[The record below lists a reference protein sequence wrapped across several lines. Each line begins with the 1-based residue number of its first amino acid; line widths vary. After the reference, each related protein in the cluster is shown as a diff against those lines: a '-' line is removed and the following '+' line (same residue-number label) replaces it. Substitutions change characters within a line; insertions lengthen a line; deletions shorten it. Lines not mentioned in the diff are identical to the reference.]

1 MDYKAGK
8 YDIIVVGAGHAGCE
22 AALAAARMGRKTLL
36 LTLNLDGIA
45 LMACNPSIG
54 GTSKGHLV
62 REVDALGGQMGLCAD
77 SAYMQIKML
86 NTSKGAA
93 VQSLRSQQD
102 KKLYQQNM
110 KWTLENTD
118 NLHIA
123 TAEVSGVEVKNAKVT
138 GVRTTLDAVYEAD
151 AVVLCTGVYLKSRII
166 IGEHSEKAG
175 PSGLFGADNL
185 NLSELGLKIQRFKT
199 GTPAR
204 VDKRS
209 LDLDK
214 MQVQDGDED
223 PQYFSFMSKNLK
235 REQYPCYLTYTN
247 EKTHQIIR
255 DNIGRSPLYSGKID
269 GTGPRYCPSIEDK
282 VVKFPDKIRHQIFI
296 EPEGIWTNEMYV
308 QGMSSSLPE
317 EVQKAL
323 YATVPG
329 LENAVFMRTAY
340 AIEYDCIEPTQLK
353 ASLEI
358 KSIRGLFCAG
368 QINGTSGYEEAAAQG
383 VVAGINAVQYL
394 KGEEPLVLGR
404 DDAYAGVLIDDLVTK
419 GTVEPYRMMTSR
431 AEYRLLLRQ
440 DNADLRLTQM
450 GRRVGLVTDER
461 YDMFMKKRDAIE
473 KEIKRLG
480 ETNISP
486 EQANSMLA
494 EKGFEQIKTPIKAD
508 KLLMRQGVDYDDI
521 KPICGKELDSDVQF
535 AVQTQ
540 VRYQGYIEKQ
550 EKQVGRFASLEKK
563 KLPAEFDYKQIKG
576 LRLEAAAKL
585 TQIGPETIGQ
595 ASRISGVSPADI
607 SVLTVYFGSGK
618 LPS

>member
-1 MDYKAGK
+1 MNYNAGK
-8 YDIIVVGAGHAGCE
+8 YDVVVVGAGHAGCE
-22 AALAAARMGRKTLL
+22 AALACARMGKATLL
-36 LTLNLDGIA
+36 LTLNLDSIA
-45 LMACNPSIG
+45 LMACNPSVG

-62 REVDALGGQMGLCAD
+62 RELDALGGQMGLCAD

-102 KKLYQQNM
+102 KSLYQSNM

-118 NLHIA
+118 NLHIS
-123 TAEVSGVEVKNAKVT
+123 TAEVCKVEVSGGKVSGVV
-138 GVRTTLDAVYEAD
+138 TTLGAVYQAQ
-151 AVVLCTGVYLKSRII
+151 AVVLCTGVYLKSRVI
-166 IGEHSEKAG
+166 IGEFSMLSG

-185 NLSELGLKIQRFKT
+185 SLTELGLRIQRFKT

-209 LDLDK
+209 LDFDK
-214 MQVQDGDED
+214 MIVQHGDEV
-223 PQYFSFMSKNLK
+223 PQYFSFMTKTEVRK
-235 REQYPCYLTYTN
+235 QYPCYLTYTN
-247 EKTHQIIR
+247 ERTHEIIR
-255 DNIGRSPLYSGKID
+255 DNIHRSPLYSGKID

-282 VVKFPDKIRHQIFI
+282 VVRFPDKTRHQLFI
-296 EPEGIWTNEMYV
+296 EPEGVKTNEMYV

-329 LENAVFMRTAY
+329 LERAVFMRPAY

-358 KSIRGLFCAG
+358 KSIAGLFCAG

-394 KGEEPLVLGR
+394 REEPPMVLKR

-440 DNADLRLTQM
+440 DNADERLTQM
-450 GRRVGLVTDER
+450 GRDVGLVSDER
-461 YDMFMKKRDAIE
+461 YDMFMKKREAVEQE
-473 KEIKRLG
+473 KKRLSK
-480 ETNISP
+480 TMVSA
-486 EQANSMLA
+486 EQANDMLA
-494 EKGFEQIKTPIKAD
+494 AKGLAPLNAPAKAAN
-508 KLLMRQGVDYDDI
+508 LLMRQGVNYEDLGQ
-521 KPICGKELDSDVQF
+521 ICAVELERDVQF
-535 AVQTQ
+535 SVQTEL
-540 VRYQGYIEKQ
+540 RYQGYIDKQ
-550 EKQVGRFASLEKK
+550 KKQVERFASLEKRQ
-563 KLPAEFDYKQIKG
+563 LPSGFDYTRIRG
-576 LRLEAAAKL
+576 LRNEAAAKL
-585 TQIGPETIGQ
+585 TQIMPQTIGQ
-595 ASRISGVSPADI
+595 ASRI
-607 SVLTVYFGSGK
+607 
-618 LPS
+618 

>member
-1 MDYKAGK
+1 MSYNAGK
-8 YDIIVVGAGHAGCE
+8 YEIIVVGAGHAGCE
-22 AALAAARMGRKTLL
+22 AALAGARMGKKTLL

-123 TAEVSGVEVKNAKVT
+123 TAEVSGVQVSGGKVT
-138 GVRTTLDAVYEAD
+138 GVRTTLDAIYQTD
-151 AVVLCTGVYLKSRII
+151 TVVLCTGVYLKSRII

-185 NLSELGLKIQRFKT
+185 NLTELGLKIQRFKT

-204 VDKRS
+204 VDKRT
-209 LDLDK
+209 LDLSK
-214 MQVQDGDED
+214 MQVQDGDEF
-223 PQYFSFMSKNLK
+223 PQYFSFMSKNPG

-255 DNIGRSPLYSGKID
+255 DNIDRSPLYSGKID

-317 EVQKAL
+317 EVQKAM

-358 KSIRGLFCAG
+358 KGIDGLFCAG

-383 VVAGINAVQYL
+383 WSQGSTPCSILRA
-394 KGEEPLVLGR
+394 K
-404 DDAYAGVLIDDLVTK
+404 
-419 GTVEPYRMMTSR
+419 SR
-431 AEYRLLLRQ
+431 
-440 DNADLRLTQM
+440 
-450 GRRVGLVTDER
+450 
-461 YDMFMKKRDAIE
+461 
-473 KEIKRLG
+473 
-480 ETNISP
+480 
-486 EQANSMLA
+486 
-494 EKGFEQIKTPIKAD
+494 
-508 KLLMRQGVDYDDI
+508 
-521 KPICGKELDSDVQF
+521 
-535 AVQTQ
+535 
-540 VRYQGYIEKQ
+540 
-550 EKQVGRFASLEKK
+550 
-563 KLPAEFDYKQIKG
+563 
-576 LRLEAAAKL
+576 
-585 TQIGPETIGQ
+585 
-595 ASRISGVSPADI
+595 
-607 SVLTVYFGSGK
+607 
-618 LPS
+618 